1 MLGRRRREQAAR
13 AELAMLTALSAVE
26 QALTA
31 LTRGDYG
38 TAEDDL
44 YRAHRRLMRG
54 LGADPV
60 DAAIRDAVEV
70 VRGG

>member
-1 MLGRRRREQAAR
+1 MLGRRRREQAAK
-13 AELAMLTALSAVE
+13 AELAMLTALSGVE

-31 LTRGDYG
+31 LTRADYG
-38 TAEDDL
+38 AAEDHL
-44 YRAHRRLMRG
+44 YRARRRLMRG

-70 VRGG
+70 VRG